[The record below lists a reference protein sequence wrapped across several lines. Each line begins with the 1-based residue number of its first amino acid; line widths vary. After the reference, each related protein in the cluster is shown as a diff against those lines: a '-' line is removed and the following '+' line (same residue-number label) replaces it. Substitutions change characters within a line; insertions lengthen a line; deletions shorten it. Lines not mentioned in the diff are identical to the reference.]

1 MHENACLPQTQS
13 APAWRFNLE
22 GTLVAFLGDD
32 IERPRSLVLEIEQ
45 ENIAIC
51 LPERLRSI
59 VKHRLK
65 LGESI
70 GCVGHSC
77 LDRVGGV
84 VRFYAYRLCSST
96 SSLGLDVEPEA
107 TA

>member
-1 MHENACLPQTQS
+1 MHENACLPPIQS
-13 APAWRFNLE
+13 APAWKFNLE

-45 ENIAIC
+45 ENLAIC
-51 LPERLRSI
+51 LPERLRSV

-70 GCVGHSC
+70 GCVGHSY

-84 VRFYAYRLCSST
+84 IRCYAYRLSSST
-96 SSLGLDVEPEA
+96 SSLGLDVEPE
-107 TA
+107 TAA